1 MRQNEIRFELQEI
14 LDYAAAIR
22 TEKEKNA
29 EKQWQKWLEIADIF
43 GVDSTQA
50 DAAENVWIRCATE
63 AKEAELWY
71 NFILKN
77 FTNLVKI
84 LSKYRL

>member
-14 LDYAAAIR
+14 INYAAAIR

-29 EKQWQKWLEIADIF
+29 EKQWQKWIEIADIF
-43 GVDSTQA
+43 GVDSAQA
-50 DAAENVWIRCATE
+50 DAAEDVWIRCATE

-71 NFILKN
+71 KFILEN
-77 FTNLVKI
+77 FKNLVKI